1 MVSKKIRNKHSEKLK
16 QFDNGRLENYRN
28 LSDIEYGL
36 EKRFGSNIDE
46 ILILSDK
53 YLTLSQCRDMINQ
66 DIENKLNDYLI
77 KHNV

>member
-1 MVSKKIRNKHSEKLK
+1 MVGKQIRNKHSEKLK

-28 LSDIEYGL
+28 LGDIEYAL
-36 EKRFGSNIDE
+36 QKRFGANIDE